1 MASPY
6 SSSFDAFGA
15 EEIGALI
22 ALLEAMDADLAARRI
37 TARNGEVR
45 SLVKLRIGASRR
57 LQEWLGHYALT
68 PRATAAPA
76 HSSSPAA
83 RQGNHRPARPLAE
96 GRPSAGD
103 HRQHPVRLPT
113 LPRGHRRSPI
123 ATSLGPPELR
133 ENRAPLPPLPQ
144 CGAFGARFSGVSAP
158 GNRRPPRASSFPP
171 PCPPNLEVWKT
182 DDAPATLNAAGV
194 GAWKESPVGRKPAAP
209 VRRPPPLMLPGNA
222 LDG

>member
-76 HSSSPAA
+76 HSSCSGCTTKATTV
-83 RQGNHRPARPLAE
+83 QLD
-96 GRPSAGD
+96 PSLKGD
-103 HRQHPVRLPT
+103 HRQAT
-113 LPRGHRRSPI
+113 IDNTRS
-123 ATSLGPPELR
+123 ACR
-133 ENRAPLPPLPQ
+133 H
-144 CGAFGARFSGVSAP
+144 CHGVI
-158 GNRRPPRASSFPP
+158 
-171 PCPPNLEVWKT
+171 
-182 DDAPATLNAAGV
+182 DAPRSQPRSGLR
-194 GAWKESPVGRKPAAP
+194 S
-209 VRRPPPLMLPGNA
+209 
-222 LDG
+222 